1 MWKILHIKIIEHHG
15 QSLNVIFQ
23 SEAADADAGTRG
35 HGDTE
40 TRGYGDTGKSLD
52 RICRIYRIVKSTWTM
67 KRRYGLIWS
76 ACAVIR
82 VHAGTVNCIIPCM
95 ADYTMESV
103 DELRKILGEMKNAGK
118 IHLALLYGSFA
129 KGAQHVRS
137 DIDLAVYLN
146 AATPEEE
153 LDLIDRILMSVDR
166 DVSILRLDDQDESPF
181 VVQEALKGIHL
192 VDPDLER
199 LYEVS
204 HRVLHE
210 CETIRFRR
218 EIKLFRQD

>member
-1 MWKILHIKIIEHHG
+1 M
-15 QSLNVIFQ
+15 
-23 SEAADADAGTRG
+23 DA
-35 HGDTE
+35 
-40 TRGYGDTGKSLD
+40 
-52 RICRIYRIVKSTWTM
+52 I
-67 KRRYGLIWS
+67 
-76 ACAVIR
+76 
-82 VHAGTVNCIIPCM
+82 
-95 ADYTMESV
+95 
-103 DELRKILGEMKNAGK
+103 DELRRTLGQMKDAGQVY
-118 IHLALLYGSFA
+118 IAVLYGSFA

-137 DIDLAVYLN
+137 DIDLAVHLN
-146 AATPEEE
+146 AATQEEE

-218 EIKLFRQD
+218 ENSLG

>member
-1 MWKILHIKIIEHHG
+1 M
-15 QSLNVIFQ
+15 N
-23 SEAADADAGTRG
+23 D
-35 HGDTE
+35 
-40 TRGYGDTGKSLD
+40 
-52 RICRIYRIVKSTWTM
+52 
-67 KRRYGLIWS
+67 
-76 ACAVIR
+76 
-82 VHAGTVNCIIPCM
+82 IIPCVVG
-95 ADYTMESV
+95 YTMESV
-103 DELRKILGEMKNAGK
+103 DELRKILVEMKNAGK
-118 IHLALLYGSFA
+118 IYLALLYGSFA

-146 AATPEEE
+146 TATPEEE

-192 VDPDLER
+192 VDPDLEI

-218 EIKLFRQD
+218 ENSPG

>member
-1 MWKILHIKIIEHHG
+1 M
-15 QSLNVIFQ
+15 
-23 SEAADADAGTRG
+23 
-35 HGDTE
+35 
-40 TRGYGDTGKSLD
+40 KS
-52 RICRIYRIVKSTWTM
+52 I
-67 KRRYGLIWS
+67 
-76 ACAVIR
+76 
-82 VHAGTVNCIIPCM
+82 
-95 ADYTMESV
+95 
-103 DELRKILGEMKNAGK
+103 DELRKILGELKEARK
-118 IHLALLYGSFA
+118 IYVALLYGSFA

-153 LDLIDRILMSVDR
+153 LELIDRILMSVDR

-192 VDPDLER
+192 VDPDLEI
-199 LYEVS
+199 LYDVS

-218 EIKLFRQD
+218 ENSLG